1 MFSWGAAHP
10 LAADAA
16 SLPRVAFGER
26 LAGAR
31 RVFSVLPRVCEANSF
46 AKRCRGRLAAKP
58 RGGAPVP
65 HETVPPSSSGEA
77 RRGAELVPPARGEY
91 WRDFGRAALGAGA
104 LQAPRAPE
112 AR

>member
-1 MFSWGAAHP
+1 MFKWGAAHP

-26 LAGAR
+26 LAGAS

-46 AKRCRGRLAAKP
+46 AKRGRGRLAAKP
-58 RGGAPVP
+58 RGGAPAP

-77 RRGAELVPPARGEY
+77 RRGAELVPPALGEY
-91 WRDFGRAALGAGA
+91 RRNFGRAVLRVVILVFGLALAA
-104 LQAPRAPE
+104 
-112 AR
+112 